1 VCEIKTM
8 KSDFCIAPLPKA
20 KADPVFLDFTAS
32 EHEAGISVPD
42 RSRLIGLPPKGL
54 GTSQVES
61 LFSYLLRL
69 AEAHAVRFVD
79 LVQHVIGPM
88 VYRTCVENVRF
99 RTCHRLQQG
108 VSAGE
113 IPVIEGLTLQ
123 SRLRELT
130 LAPAKNLKCVHVDYA
145 PSRAWCPA
153 CILADEEPYE
163 RLVWQVKG
171 VTHCPVHCIKLER
184 ACPECGALQN
194 CSNFTVHIR
203 KCIKCGADR
212 MSRIDASHEP
222 DDPGIWRSQ
231 ECAKFLIW
239 ATSQQPRGS
248 SPFDNFRANIVTIS
262 KVAGGWKPLAR
273 SLGIPSSSFNFW
285 KLGVGVPE
293 LEKVLSIAWCANISV
308 IDGFEREVTESE
320 IRIRAIHSS
329 IRKPRPYK
337 KRLRI
342 ITPSLLLEALDNEIK
357 AHPFEKI
364 FIKTIFTALDVSP
377 DSPISLGA
385 EFRSRLNAHN
395 EKTRKLRRHACVR
408 EAAIGLRTAILALKS
423 SGAAVTAA
431 NVSKL
436 GTKPEIKMGA
446 WLLPRTRQIFHRMV
460 SIMNGNKPLPDL
472 ALRMP
477 PDMQAFLDWKAS
489 KKRR

>member
-1 VCEIKTM
+1 M
-8 KSDFCIAPLPKA
+8 KFDFCMAPLPKA
-20 KADPVFLDFTAS
+20 KADPVFLDFTSS
-32 EHEAGISVPD
+32 EQDEARISVPD
-42 RSRLIGLPPKGL
+42 RSRLIGLIPKGL
-54 GTSQVES
+54 GTPQVES

-88 VYRTCVENVRF
+88 VYRTCGENVRF
-99 RTCHRLQQG
+99 KTCHRLQQG

-130 LAPAKNLKCVHVDYA
+130 LAPAKNLKCAHVDYA
-145 PSRAWCPA
+145 RSRAWCPV

-203 KCIKCGADR
+203 KCIKCDADR

-239 ATSQQPRGS
+239 ATSQQPGVR
-248 SPFDNFRANIVTIS
+248 SPFDNFRANIITIS
-262 KVAGGWKPLAR
+262 NVAGGWKPLAR
-273 SLGIPSSSFNFW
+273 SLGIPSTSFNAW
-285 KLGVGVPE
+285 KLGVGAPE

-308 IDGFEREVTESE
+308 IDGFEREVAESE
-320 IRIRAIHSS
+320 IQIRATHSS
-329 IRKPRPYK
+329 IRKPRSYQ
-337 KRLRI
+337 KRTRI
-342 ITPSLLLEALDNEIK
+342 VTPSLLLEALDNEIK
-357 AHPFEKI
+357 EHPFEKI
-364 FIKTIFTALDVSP
+364 FMKTILAGWGVGRS
-377 DSPISLGA
+377 SPIPLGA

-395 EKTRKLRRHACVR
+395 KKSRKLRLHASVR
-408 EAAIGLRTAILALKS
+408 ESAIQLRAAILVLKS
-423 SGAAVTAA
+423 SGKAVTAA

-436 GTKPEIKMGA
+436 GTKPGIKMGA
-446 WLLPRTRQIFHRMV
+446 WLLPRTRQIFRRMV
-460 SIMNGNKPLPDL
+460 SMMNNNKPLPDL

-477 PDMQAFLDWKAS
+477 PDIQVFLDWKAS